1 MASPSPDAASSDATT
16 PPASV
21 DLYRDTPVRF
31 LGYANELGESFKPL
45 IPRVAYL
52 GTYGVACAYVAAD
65 ANDKYR
71 RDGDVARGVDA
82 LIWQALASVIVPGFV
97 VNRVVAM
104 AGRATTRPMV
114 PTFCGLA
121 SIPLIIKPIDHAVDA
136 AIRGTTWIVRKESS
150 QDNRRRRDRS

>member
-1 MASPSPDAASSDATT
+1 MASPSPDAASSDAAT
-16 PPASV
+16 PSPASV

-65 ANDKYR
+65 ANDKYQ

-97 VNRVVAM
+97 VNRVVAT

-136 AIRGTTWIVRKESS
+136 AMDASLRPYVLKTPTS
-150 QDNRRRRDRS
+150 D

>member
-1 MASPSPDAASSDATT
+1 MASSPDAASSDATT

-65 ANDKYR
+65 APC
-71 RDGDVARGVDA
+71 V
-82 LIWQALASVIVPGFV
+82 LLPW
-97 VNRVVAM
+97 
-104 AGRATTRPMV
+104 AGA
-114 PTFCGLA
+114 
-121 SIPLIIKPIDHAVDA
+121 
-136 AIRGTTWIVRKESS
+136 E
-150 QDNRRRRDRS
+150 

>member
-1 MASPSPDAASSDATT
+1 MASPSNAASSDATT
-16 PPASV
+16 PPPASV

-65 ANDKYR
+65 ANDKYE

-97 VNRVVAM
+97 VNRVVA
-104 AGRATTRPMV
+104 AAHGADV
-114 PTFCGLA
+114 LWFG
-121 SIPLIIKPIDHAVDA
+121 VDSM
-136 AIRGTTWIVRKESS
+136 I
-150 QDNRRRRDRS
+150 NRLDDERDRRQTTEPVSYTHLRAHET

>member
-1 MASPSPDAASSDATT
+1 MASSPNAASSDAATP

-45 IPRVAYL
+45 IPRVAYFS
-52 GTYGVACAYVAAD
+52 TYGVACAYVAAD
-65 ANDKYR
+65 ANDKYQ

-97 VNRVVAM
+97 VNRVVAT
-104 AGRATTRPMV
+104 AGRATTRP
-114 PTFCGLA
+114 L
-121 SIPLIIKPIDHAVDA
+121 SLIHI
-136 AIRGTTWIVRKESS
+136 
-150 QDNRRRRDRS
+150 

>member
-45 IPRVAYL
+45 IPRVAYF

-65 ANDKYR
+65 ANDKYQ
-71 RDGDVARGVDA
+71 RDGDVARGEVLVEHLEALVDVKA
-82 LIWQALASVIVPGFV
+82 VGDAVELVLLVELAQLEGA
-97 VNRVVAM
+97 RH
-104 AGRATTRPMV
+104 RARR
-114 PTFCGLA
+114 
-121 SIPLIIKPIDHAVDA
+121 
-136 AIRGTTWIVRKESS
+136 RGT
-150 QDNRRRRDRS
+150 RREAQAS

>member
-1 MASPSPDAASSDATT
+1 MTSPQGAAKPHEASKSEAC
-16 PPASV
+16 

-45 IPRVAYL
+45 IPRIAYF

-65 ANDKYR
+65 ANDKFQ

-82 LIWQALASVIVPGFV
+82 LIWQALASVAIPGLI
-97 VNRVVAM
+97 VNRVVAI
-104 AGRATTRPMV
+104 AGRATKQKMI

-121 SIPLIIKPIDHAVDA
+121 AIPPIIKPIDHAVDEVMDA
-136 AIRGTTWIVRKESS
+136 TLRPYVLKTPTSTKA
-150 QDNRRRRDRS
+150 D

>member
-1 MASPSPDAASSDATT
+1 MASPSPDAASSDAAT

-45 IPRVAYL
+45 IPRVAYF

-65 ANDKYR
+65 ANDKYE

-82 LIWQALASVIVPGFV
+82 LFAPRRGSAP
-97 VNRVVAM
+97 N
-104 AGRATTRPMV
+104 
-114 PTFCGLA
+114 GLA
-121 SIPLIIKPIDHAVDA
+121 RAAPARKLRLRVRAAPMRRETPRPPTPTPI
-136 AIRGTTWIVRKESS
+136 S
-150 QDNRRRRDRS
+150 

>member
-1 MASPSPDAASSDATT
+1 MASPSPDAASSDAAT
-16 PPASV
+16 PPPSV

-45 IPRVAYL
+45 IPRIAYF

-65 ANDKYR
+65 ANDKYQ

-97 VNRVVAM
+97 VNRVVAT
-104 AGRATTRPMV
+104 ASRATTRPMV

-136 AIRGTTWIVRKESS
+136 AMDASLRPYVLKTPTS
-150 QDNRRRRDRS
+150 D

>member
-1 MASPSPDAASSDATT
+1 MASPSPDAASSDAAT

-136 AIRGTTWIVRKESS
+136 AMDASLRPYVLKTPTS
-150 QDNRRRRDRS
+150 D

>member
-1 MASPSPDAASSDATT
+1 MASSPDAASSDAATP

-45 IPRVAYL
+45 IPRVAYFS
-52 GTYGVACAYVAAD
+52 TYGVACAYVAAD
-65 ANDKYR
+65 ANDKYQ

-121 SIPLIIKPIDHAVDA
+121 SIPLIIKPIDHAIDA
-136 AIRGTTWIVRKESS
+136 AMDASLRPYVLKTPPS
-150 QDNRRRRDRS
+150 D